1 MPVRLAHLTYV
12 YVCIVCLHTLS
23 SSSRTIGQPQFTT
36 QVPPLPASLHLTHF
50 ETNPNDIPIRPAP
63 TYVCFNKD
71 GIDRIE
77 PNYVEGGATMLLPAQ
92 E

>member
-1 MPVRLAHLTYV
+1 MSPYV
-12 YVCIVCLHTLS
+12 VVVVPDNRS
-23 SSSRTIGQPQFTT
+23 TT
-36 QVPPLPASLHLTHF
+36 VHDTSPPLPASLHLTHF